1 MTQDDFDPML
11 QQLLGD
17 DPELQQRVR
26 RNAPRWH
33 LAKQLLASRR
43 DAGLSQTQLAQA
55 TGMDQAQISR
65 MESVNGPEP
74 DTESIRRYLAGCGF
88 VFGYVWGTADRHS
101 LHVAGALALGNTAE
115 EEEVFEGLIG
125 QDAQL
130 SHES

>member
-11 QQLLGD
+11 QQLLED
-17 DPELQQRVR
+17 DQELQQRVR

-43 DAGLSQTQLAQA
+43 EAGLSQMQLAQA

-65 MESVNGPEP
+65 MESVTGPSP
-74 DTESIRRYLAGCGF
+74 DTDSIHRYLAGCGF
-88 VFGYVWGTADRHS
+88 VFGYVWGKADRDN
-101 LHVAGALALGNTAE
+101 LHVSGAVALGTSAE

-130 SHES
+130 SHEN